1 MTEFSTAVVA
11 AYETARFGDGLFGGI
26 ADKED
31 DDDRREKLRIMQMLV
46 RRDHASLRPLVEAQ
60 GGTGSDRGSL
70 LATSMGNSAAEQDW
84 DEFLKG
90 LHDFHPHI
98 LETFVQA
105 RRLAPDPDAPAW
117 AMLVA
122 DTQAIIS
129 YVELELGGHSEAARL
144 VLQWQLET
152 AY

>member
-1 MTEFSTAVVA
+1 MTDFDTALVA
-11 AYETARFGDGLFGGI
+11 AYETARFGDGLFGGM

-46 RRDHASLRPLVEAQ
+46 RRDHTSLRPLVEAR
-60 GGTGSDRGSL
+60 GGTGSDTGSL

-105 RRLAPDPDAPAW
+105 RRLAPNPDDREF

-122 DTQAIIS
+122 DTQAIVS
-129 YVELELGGHSEAARL
+129 YVELELAGHSEAARL
-144 VLQWQLET
+144 VLQWQLERT
-152 AY
+152 Y